1 MTVCKDVNIIQI
13 AIDGPSGA
21 GKSTVAKFV
30 ADRLGFVYIDSGAM
44 YRALTWKAVQ
54 NGVDPDDAAA
64 LTSLA
69 RDMSVCFHRG
79 ADGAQRVMCGGTD
92 VTGLIRTPEID
103 RLVSRTAAHAPVRRV
118 MVEKQRALAGARDVV
133 MDGRDVAAVIL
144 PQAERKI
151 FLTAS
156 LEERAR
162 RRLLELT
169 QKGIRQEY
177 PDLLEEMR
185 NRDVRD
191 AGRDASP
198 LTRVPEA
205 VVVDTSRLSF
215 EETVSAVLE
224 ICQKE
229 RKPGGI

>member
-1 MTVCKDVNIIQI
+1 VNIIQI

-44 YRALTWKAVQ
+44 YRALTWKAVR
-54 NGVDPDDAAA
+54 NGVDTDDAAA

-69 RDMSVCFHRG
+69 RDMSVCFHKD
-79 ADGAQRVMCGGTD
+79 ADGVRRVVCDGTD
-92 VTGLIRTPEID
+92 VTELIRTPEID
-103 RLVSRTAAHAPVRRV
+103 RLVSRTASHAPVRRV
-118 MVEKQRALAGARDVV
+118 MVDKQRGLAGAGDVV

-144 PQAERKI
+144 PRAEYKI

-162 RRLLELT
+162 RRFLELA

-185 NRDVRD
+185 SRDVRD
-191 AGRDASP
+191 SGREASP
-198 LTRVPEA
+198 LTRDPEA
-205 VVVDTSRLSF
+205 VLVDTSRLSF
-215 EETVSAVLE
+215 DETVSAVLE